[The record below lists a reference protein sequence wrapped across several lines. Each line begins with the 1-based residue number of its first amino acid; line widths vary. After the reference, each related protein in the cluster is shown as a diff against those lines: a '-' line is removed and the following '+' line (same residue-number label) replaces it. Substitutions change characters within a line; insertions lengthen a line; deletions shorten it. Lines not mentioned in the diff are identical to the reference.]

1 MSNAPHRPDG
11 TELELYRAVMHRRL
25 AGLRHA
31 APGLS
36 IPSGTGPDSLTPD
49 VPELTHIER
58 SEPPRDGMLWDAGAM
73 PGNILLVEDEQALAR
88 AYSRTLKLHG
98 LEATPLVKD

>member
-31 APGLS
+31 APALS
-36 IPSGTGPDSLTPD
+36 IPTTGMGPDSLTP
-49 VPELTHIER
+49 
-58 SEPPRDGMLWDAGAM
+58 
-73 PGNILLVEDEQALAR
+73 
-88 AYSRTLKLHG
+88 
-98 LEATPLVKD
+98 